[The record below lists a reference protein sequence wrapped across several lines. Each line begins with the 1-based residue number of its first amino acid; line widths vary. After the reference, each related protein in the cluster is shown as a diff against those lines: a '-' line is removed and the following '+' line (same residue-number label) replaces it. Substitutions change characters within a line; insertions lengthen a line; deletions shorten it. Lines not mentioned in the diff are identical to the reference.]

1 MAAFGS
7 SYAGSVRPQR
17 HVPLHFADYRLG
29 PYLMSGGW
37 GTVYSA
43 TDRSGK
49 KVAMKFFGYTVRA
62 PILEE
67 INKEIDLMA
76 SLSGIPGVVQLEG
89 VFQDTAQGLVP
100 NKAVHFQQ
108 PYPVIVMEMVEG
120 GDLFD
125 RIANRRVVS
134 ESYLAVAF
142 RSAMIAL
149 EGIHSRRFI
158 HRDLKLDNLL
168 MMSNEENSSIKIID
182 FGLMVRLADG
192 QSIFQ
197 DRDVVGTEGFFA
209 PESIQSH
216 QYSYKSDVWQAGCI
230 LYCMLCG
237 HPAFHSE
244 ARYRSAQ
251 VRGQY
256 YPMVGPEWTSIS
268 EQAKDLVRKM
278 LAVRLEDRLSVNEV
292 LHHPWLR
299 GSAPDTDLGSGYK
312 RRVKALALRKT
323 MKRIFMDRDIEDEHR
338 ERRIKLDDQFGGG
351 TSTNPASPVVGIF
364 RGVEFGA
371 KLKDLKNVLLKNLGV
386 TVVQPL
392 DVAPSMSGLPTVSGD
407 SDSSDEDLRILRGE
421 IDVETYCSIMCSV
434 GLDTLATKE
443 IFRIFDI
450 NGDGQIELKE
460 FLLTLMS
467 FRAPDEHDAAVLYFH
482 LFDLN
487 EDGFIDVDELRAVV
501 ACLVHDSSGPL
512 LPDGVVAHLP
522 NVEELFDVIDTNPRD
537 GRIDLDEFTQFYH
550 TVLLPTVSRRI
561 STRGVVHL

>member
-1 MAAFGS
+1 M
-7 SYAGSVRPQR
+7 
-17 HVPLHFADYRLG
+17 G

-43 TDRSGK
+43 TDKSGK
-49 KVAMKFFGYTVRA
+49 RVAMKFFGYTQRA

-67 INKEIDLMA
+67 INKEIALMA

-89 VFQDTAQGLVP
+89 VFEDTARGLVP
-100 NKAVHFQQ
+100 NKVAHFQQ

-125 RIANRRVVS
+125 RIANRKSVS
-134 ESYLAVAF
+134 ESYLSIAF
-142 RSAMIAL
+142 RSAIVAL
-149 EGIHSRRFI
+149 KGIHSRRYI

-168 MMSNEENSSIKIID
+168 MMSNNENSDIKIID

-192 QSIFQ
+192 QSVYQ

-209 PESIQSH
+209 PESLSGYQFSF
-216 QYSYKSDVWQAGCI
+216 KSDVWQAGCI

-244 ARYRSAQ
+244 MKYRPC
-251 VRGQY
+251 VMRGQY
-256 YPMVGPEWTSIS
+256 YPMLGPEWATIS
-268 EQAKDLVRKM
+268 NIAKDLVSKM
-278 LAVRLEDRLSVNEV
+278 LTVNVADRLSVDQV
-292 LHHPWLR
+292 LDHPWLR
-299 GSAPDTDLGSGYK
+299 GSAPVTDLGSGYR

-338 ERRIKLDDQFGGG
+338 ERRIKLDDQFGGTG
-351 TSTNPASPVVGIF
+351 LTGDAVSPTAGVF

-386 TVVQPL
+386 TIVQPTIEKTI
-392 DVAPSMSGLPTVSGD
+392 PSMSSMSPTSSI
-407 SDSSDEDLRILRGE
+407 SDSSDEDLRILKGE
-421 IDVETYCSIMCSV
+421 IDVDTYCSIMRSV

-443 IFRIFDI
+443 IFYIFDI

-487 EDGFIDVDELRAVV
+487 EDGFIDMDELRAVV
-501 ACLVHDSSGPL
+501 ACLVHDGSGPL

-537 GRIDLDEFTQFYH
+537 GRIDLDEFKQFYH

-561 STRGVVHL
+561 STRCPSDVLN